1 MKKTLL
7 LLTSITLFSC
17 GSVDKQIHK
26 EETKEE
32 IKQTETSKDSSVTET
47 QTEATSKINLSTF
60 LSDFNLE
67 PIDNTKPFFVG
78 AQKFENVKVNQK
90 TEQKDF
96 TQDIIFL
103 QNQTH
108 YRFVQ
113 MEKEIESLKEENK
126 KLRDVKR
133 FDWTWL
139 IVLILIA
146 IFGYSWYKLKK

>member
-26 EETKEE
+26 EKTKEE

-47 QTEATSKINLSTF
+47 QTEATEKINLSTF
-60 LSDFNLE
+60 LSEFNLE

-96 TQDIIFL
+96 TQDITFL

-108 YRFVQ
+108 YRFIQ
-113 MEKEIESLKEENK
+113 MEKEIESLKEENR

-133 FDWTWL
+133 TDWTWL